1 MRRKIVRNERVAA
14 KNRIATLT
22 LITIALSC
30 IAVISVCLVL
40 LVKQYD
46 AYKIVWDSQNECI
59 ADTIRMGVER
69 KHIARNG
76 NSCIILGET
85 NEDL

>member
-40 LVKQYD
+40 LVKQYN

>member
-1 MRRKIVRNERVAA
+1 MRRKIVRNKRIVA

-22 LITIALSC
+22 LITIGLSC
-30 IAVISVCLVL
+30 IAVIAVCLLL

-69 KHIARNG
+69 KHIARKN

-85 NEDL
+85 NEH

>member
-30 IAVISVCLVL
+30 IAVIAVCLVL

-69 KHIARNG
+69 KHIARDG
-76 NSCIILGET
+76 NTCIILGET

>member
-1 MRRKIVRNERVAA
+1 MRRKIVRNERIAA
-14 KNRIATLT
+14 KNRIATLS
-22 LITIALSC
+22 LVTIALSC
-30 IAVISVCLVL
+30 IAVIAVCLLL

>member
-14 KNRIATLT
+14 KNRIATLS
-22 LITIALSC
+22 LVTIALGC
-30 IAVISVCLVL
+30 IAVIAVCLLL

-46 AYKIVWDSQNECI
+46 AYKIVWDKQNECI
-59 ADTIRMGVER
+59 ADTVRMGVER
-69 KHIARNG
+69 KHIARKN

-85 NEDL
+85 NDD

>member
-22 LITIALSC
+22 LITIGLSC

-40 LVKQYD
+40 LMEQYNS
-46 AYKIVWDSQNECI
+46 YKVVWDSQNECI

-69 KHIARNG
+69 KHIARKN

>member
-1 MRRKIVRNERVAA
+1 MRRKIVRNERIAA

-22 LITIALSC
+22 LITIGLSC
-30 IAVISVCLVL
+30 IAVIAVCLLL
-40 LVKQYD
+40 LVKQYNS
-46 AYKIVWDSQNECI
+46 YKIVWDSQNECI

-69 KHIARNG
+69 KHIARSG
-76 NSCIILGET
+76 NTCIILGET

>member
-22 LITIALSC
+22 LITIGLSC

-40 LVKQYD
+40 LMEQYNS
-46 AYKIVWDSQNECI
+46 YKVVWDSQNECI

-69 KHIARNG
+69 KHIARSG
-76 NSCIILGET
+76 NTCIILGET